1 MGNRTNL
8 LFVETCLEHIKSYKN
23 SSRLN
28 PNNIEKFESAILGLQ
43 CGHHGMLR
51 EIIEIQERKNS
62 PDTFQDDLWSIFR
75 SASSQ
80 IRLNQQIDAIV
91 ESKTVRSELDDH
103 LNMYSEILDI
113 SDLKNLKKSLLES
126 SPVGI

>member
-1 MGNRTNL
+1 
-8 LFVETCLEHIKSYKN
+8 
-23 SSRLN
+23 
-28 PNNIEKFESAILGLQ
+28 
-43 CGHHGMLR
+43 MLR

-91 ESKTVRSELDDH
+91 ESKTINGRSDLDDH

-113 SDLKNLKKSLLES
+113 SDLKNLKKSLVES